1 MKMKNKHIKVIAF
14 DADDTLW
21 DCQGHFEKV
30 MQHLYDELTPWVDRE
45 TAAMELFATERKN
58 MYLLGYGVKA
68 FTLSMLETAMRVSRH
83 EMPAAT
89 INDILQRC
97 YGLLQFP
104 CPPLPEVE
112 ETLKVLRE
120 RSLSNGER
128 YGRGLVVFTKGELLD
143 QEHKLERS
151 GLAKY
156 FDHVEITSDKGEKE
170 FLDLCRKL
178 DIRPDELLMVDN
190 SLKSD
195 IAPALAIGAWGV
207 YIPFHVTWQLEHHE
221 HFEHERMVQIDH
233 FGQLLEY
240 LY

>member
-1 MKMKNKHIKVIAF
+1 MKNKHIKVIAF

-120 RSLSNGER
+120 RSLPNGGR

-178 DIRPDELLMVDN
+178 DIRTDELLMVGN